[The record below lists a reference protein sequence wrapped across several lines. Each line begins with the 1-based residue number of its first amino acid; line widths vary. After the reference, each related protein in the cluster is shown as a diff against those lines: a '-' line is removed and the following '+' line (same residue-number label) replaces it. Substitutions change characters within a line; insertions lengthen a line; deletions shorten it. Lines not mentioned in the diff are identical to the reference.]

1 MSFRLIGSLTQGSL
15 MFVLLACQSS
25 VSSTGGA
32 EEPAAPGTQP
42 SAPPP
47 VATQPAPGAPTDPA
61 APAPAPTPGAPVQPV
76 PTPGAPVQPA
86 PAQPTPAQPAPATP
100 TAIPTTLPTAIP
112 TTLPTAIPTAF
123 PTAIP
128 TELPPQQPPATEP
141 APPAG
146 TKVRTEGARILL
158 PGNVV
163 FDSGKAVLS
172 NAPENQTIL
181 TQLKQFLLDNPKV
194 TTVRIEGYTDNVG
207 QAAGNLKLSG
217 ERALAI
223 KTWLVANGIAADRV
237 IAVGFGQEKPVA
249 DNATPAGRAQ
259 NRRTEFKIAT
269 ANGRPYRGV
278 PVNGGGTEFK

>member
-47 VATQPAPGAPTDPA
+47 VATQPAPATPGAPA
-61 APAPAPTPGAPVQPV
+61 APAPGTPAQPV
-76 PTPGAPVQPA
+76 PAQPA
-86 PAQPTPAQPAPATP
+86 PAQPVPAQPAPAQPAPAQPAP

-112 TTLPTAIPTAF
+112 TTLPTAIPTTF

-128 TELPPQQPPATEP
+128 TQLPPQQPPATEP
-141 APPAG
+141 APAAG

-181 TQLKQFLLDNPKV
+181 TQLKQFLIDNPKV
-194 TTVRIEGYTDNVG
+194 TAVRIEGYTDNVG

-223 KTWLVANGIAADRV
+223 KTWLVTNGIAADRV
-237 IAVGFGQEKPVA
+237 IAVGFGQEKPIA